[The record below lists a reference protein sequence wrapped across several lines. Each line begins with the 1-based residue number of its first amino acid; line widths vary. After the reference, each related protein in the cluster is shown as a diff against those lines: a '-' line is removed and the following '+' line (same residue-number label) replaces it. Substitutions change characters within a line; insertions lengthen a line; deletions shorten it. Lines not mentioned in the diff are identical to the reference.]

1 MFYLIIAALIISYYL
16 FMAPK
21 SVRNTLGMIG
31 FVGLVALL
39 IVLAGL
45 SFIKI
50 MQTPPEIVV
59 GLGMIVLG
67 YYALKDLLKMPK
79 KSKVK

>member
-1 MFYLIIAALIISYYL
+1 
-16 FMAPK
+16 MAPK

-31 FVGLVALL
+31 LVGLVALL

-50 MQTPPEIVV
+50 MQTPPEIFV
-59 GLGMIVLG
+59 GIGLIILG
-67 YYALKDLLKMPK
+67 YFALKDLLKMPK
-79 KSKVK
+79 KTRVK